1 MSVPSAGGYDPAR
14 SGGRVQRSRR
24 SQRRAAAVEGATVVK
39 DRVEIAKDTAV
50 PAVVDSKPGPV
61 TAIDKAKGY
70 YHTIIIVVT
79 GLLAFLNQVGPL
91 GEMLPEGGIKSFV
104 TGAILFVG
112 AILTFLKSNE
122 VWVNRL

>member
-1 MSVPSAGGYDPAR
+1 MQKPRRRQA
-14 SGGRVQRSRR
+14 VQG
-24 SQRRAAAVEGATVVK
+24 ETVVK
-39 DRVEIAKDTAV
+39 DRIEIAKDTAA
-50 PAVVDSKPGPV
+50 PAAIDSKPGPV
-61 TAIDKAKGY
+61 TAVDKVKGY

-91 GEMLPEGGIKSFV
+91 GELLPEGGMKNFV

-112 AILTFLKSNE
+112 ALLTFLKSNE

>member
-1 MSVPSAGGYDPAR
+1 MQKPRRRQA
-14 SGGRVQRSRR
+14 VQG
-24 SQRRAAAVEGATVVK
+24 ETVVK
-39 DRVEIAKDTAV
+39 DRIEIAKDTAA
-50 PAVVDSKPGPV
+50 PAAIDSKPGPV
-61 TAIDKAKGY
+61 TAVDKVKGY

-91 GEMLPEGGIKSFV
+91 GELLPEEGMKNFV

-112 AILTFLKSNE
+112 ALLTFLKSNE

>member
-14 SGGRVQRSRR
+14 SGGRVQKSRR
-24 SQRRAAAVEGATVVK
+24 ARRQAAAVEGATVVK

-70 YHTIIIVVT
+70 YHAIIIVVT

-112 AILTFLKSNE
+112 ALLTFLKSNE
-122 VWVNRL
+122 VWINRL